1 MNDLNIIK
9 ILRNYLIRKVDD
21 VWILNDENGNLLK
34 METSEYPDLKLN
46 NFLKTQ

>member
-34 METSEYPDLKLN
+34 METSE
-46 NFLKTQ
+46 